1 MNFDKPFA
9 KYFNKGKI
17 RLKKLLMFEP
27 ELICQIDMGKN
38 SKCIVFGV
46 DSQGTEREEQNDKS
60 LQNISIDPDNVI
72 DIKSKSS
79 KYNPPNNSL
88 KSNKEKNSIINMR
101 LKKKN
106 NTASANISNSNKS
119 SQSIKRTYNNDN
131 DILNTRP
138 QKGSMTQIK
147 ENRSIEYENYNDNGS
162 TDYKKQY
169 QFSHTNQSENKYE
182 NNTRQLHDC
191 DISNYNNGEEDDND
205 NDAIEQRDIKDIII
219 NERNSKHQ
227 NIKEKAPLKKT
238 NSNQLNNSQVNN
250 PNKYTYIKPENNS
263 IKLKQKNNNTNKN
276 LKDNPEMDVIKNED
290 LDQLSLLKKEE
301 KEIVFRFQLTES
313 EYRYYLQEKAKM
325 VLK

>member
-46 DSQGTEREEQNDKS
+46 NSQRTEREEQNDKS
-60 LQNISIDPDNVI
+60 IQNISIDTDNVI
-72 DIKSKSS
+72 DTKSKSS

-88 KSNKEKNSIINMR
+88 KSNKDKNSNINMR
-101 LKKKN
+101 FKKKN
-106 NTASANISNSNKS
+106 NTTSANISNSNKS
-119 SQSIKRTYNNDN
+119 YQSIKRTYNNDN
-131 DILNTRP
+131 DILNTRS
-138 QKGSMTQIK
+138 QKGVITQIK
-147 ENRSIEYENYNDNGS
+147 ENRLIEYENYNDNGS
-162 TDYKKQY
+162 IDYKKQY
-169 QFSHTNQSENKYE
+169 QFSNTNQSDNKYE
-182 NNTRQLHDC
+182 NNTRQLHDS
-191 DISNYNNGEEDDND
+191 DIFNYNNGEDDND
-205 NDAIEQRDIKDIII
+205 VIEQRDIKDIII

-227 NIKEKAPLKKT
+227 NIKEKAALKKT
-238 NSNQLNNSQVNN
+238 NSNQLNNSQLNN
-250 PNKYTYIKPENNS
+250 PNKYTYIKPENNT
-263 IKLKQKNNNTNKN
+263 IKLKEKNNNTNKN
-276 LKDNPEMDVIKNED
+276 LKDNPEMDVIKNKE